1 MTARLPF
8 TEARIERAVR
18 GARAAGLEIGAIA
31 VRPDGTI
38 MIFSPVDNPVAAGPI
53 EGQDSEPSKWADVKA

>member
-18 GARAAGLEIGAIA
+18 GARAAGLEIGAVA
-31 VRPDGTI
+31 VTPDGTV
-38 MIFSPVDNPVAAGPI
+38 MIFSAVQDPKTALTGNPKLRDAREKLRDG
-53 EGQDSEPSKWADVKA
+53 